1 MLPGTRSSDPE
12 AAYYQTVEE
21 FFVSRRGDP
30 LTLSNADWFLIW
42 KWRAAGLPL
51 RVVLRGITDALDSHA
66 HSWSRNRKVD
76 RLSYCAAEVEAAAE
90 RWRRALALGEEE
102 GVSAESALRG
112 FADALEGARDLGPR
126 SAPVARDLAA
136 QMRAR
141 AQEWG
146 KGGLGGTEGPPAQIA
161 SAGLLRTSAT
171 RSRASAS
178 SLRSDGIPARAM
190 EPWLVEREASLR
202 AALEDDMGR
211 VAVDA
216 IGEAVDRDLAPY
228 RDRMPAR
235 VLEQVRMES
244 LTRRVLE
251 AHGLPRLSLFHL

>member
-1 MLPGTRSSDPE
+1 M
-12 AAYYQTVEE
+12 
-21 FFVSRRGDP
+21 
-30 LTLSNADWFLIW
+30 LSNADWHLIR
-42 KWRAAGLPL
+42 KWRMAGLPL

-66 HSWSRNRKVD
+66 HSWSRARKVGS
-76 RLSYCAAEVEAAAE
+76 LAYCAAEVDVAAD

-112 FADALEGARDLGPR
+112 FADALDGARDLGPR
-126 SAPVARDLAA
+126 SAPIARDLAA
-136 QMRAR
+136 QIRAR
-141 AQEWG
+141 AE
-146 KGGLGGTEGPPAQIA
+146 
-161 SAGLLRTSAT
+161 
-171 RSRASAS
+171 
-178 SLRSDGIPARAM
+178 DGARRDLQ
-190 EPWLVEREASLR
+190 PWLVEREESLR

-211 VAVDA
+211 AAVDA

-228 RDRMPAR
+228 RDRMPDR

>member
-1 MLPGTRSSDPE
+1 
-12 AAYYQTVEE
+12 VEE

-30 LTLSNADWFLIW
+30 LMLSNADWHLIR
-42 KWRAAGLPL
+42 KWRTAGLPL

-66 HSWSRNRKVD
+66 HSWSRARKVGS
-76 RLSYCAAEVEAAAE
+76 LAYCAAEVEAAAD

-112 FADALEGARDLGPR
+112 FADALDGARDLGPR
-126 SAPVARDLAA
+126 SGPVARDLAVEL
-136 QMRAR
+136 RAR
-141 AQEWG
+141 AE
-146 KGGLGGTEGPPAQIA
+146 EGA
-161 SAGLLRTSAT
+161 LRE
-171 RSRASAS
+171 
-178 SLRSDGIPARAM
+178 L
-190 EPWLVEREASLR
+190 EPWLVERETSLR

-211 VAVDA
+211 AAVDA

-235 VLEQVRMES
+235 VLDQVRMES

>member
-1 MLPGTRSSDPE
+1 
-12 AAYYQTVEE
+12 VEE

-30 LTLSNADWFLIW
+30 LMLSNADWHLIR
-42 KWRAAGLPL
+42 KWRTAGLPL

-66 HSWSRNRKVD
+66 HSWSRARKVGS
-76 RLSYCAAEVEAAAE
+76 LAYCAAEVDVAAE

-112 FADALEGARDLGPR
+112 FADALDGARELGPR
-126 SAPVARDLAA
+126 SAPVARDLAVEI
-136 QMRAR
+136 RAR
-141 AQEWG
+141 AEDG
-146 KGGLGGTEGPPAQIA
+146 A
-161 SAGLLRTSAT
+161 LRDLES
-171 RSRASAS
+171 
-178 SLRSDGIPARAM
+178 
-190 EPWLVEREASLR
+190 WLVEREASLR
-202 AALEDDMGR
+202 AALEADMGR
-211 VAVDA
+211 AAVDVIA
-216 IGEAVDRDLAPY
+216 EAVDRDLAPY

>member
-1 MLPGTRSSDPE
+1 M
-12 AAYYQTVEE
+12 EE

-30 LTLSNADWFLIW
+30 LILSNADWHLIR
-42 KWRAAGLPL
+42 KWRTAGLPL

-66 HSWSRNRKVD
+66 HSWSRARKVGS
-76 RLSYCAAEVEAAAE
+76 LAYCAAEVDVAAE

-112 FADALEGARDLGPR
+112 FADALDGARELGPR
-126 SAPVARDLAA
+126 SAPVARDLAVEI
-136 QMRAR
+136 RAR
-141 AQEWG
+141 AEDG
-146 KGGLGGTEGPPAQIA
+146 A
-161 SAGLLRTSAT
+161 LRDLES
-171 RSRASAS
+171 
-178 SLRSDGIPARAM
+178 
-190 EPWLVEREASLR
+190 WLVEREASLR
-202 AALEDDMGR
+202 AALEADMGR
-211 VAVDA
+211 AAVDA
-216 IGEAVDRDLAPY
+216 IAEAVDRDLAPY